1 MAILQTTTIVTS
13 GAGPV
18 KVPGSSPLGAETV
31 TDSILECVSD
41 QIQEVNNR
49 NSFFLTVIFV
59 FIFNTLKR
67 YCMCGSGRKKE

>member
-31 TDSILECVSD
+31 TDSILECVRSD
-41 QIQEVNNR
+41 
-49 NSFFLTVIFV
+49 S
-59 FIFNTLKR
+59 
-67 YCMCGSGRKKE
+67 GSKLIEIASS

>member
-18 KVPGSSPLGAETV
+18 KVPGSAETV

-41 QIQEVNNR
+41 QIQEVN
-49 NSFFLTVIFV
+49 
-59 FIFNTLKR
+59 
-67 YCMCGSGRKKE
+67 

>member
-18 KVPGSSPLGAETV
+18 KVPGSSPLAAETV

-41 QIQEVNNR
+41 QIQEVN
-49 NSFFLTVIFV
+49 
-59 FIFNTLKR
+59 
-67 YCMCGSGRKKE
+67 

>member
-31 TDSILECVSD
+31 TVC
-41 QIQEVNNR
+41 QIR
-49 NSFFLTVIFV
+49 F
-59 FIFNTLKR
+59 
-67 YCMCGSGRKKE
+67 RK

>member
-41 QIQEVNNR
+41 QILEKARKPAIKNNKHAKE
-49 NSFFLTVIFV
+49 SHGQVVCLT
-59 FIFNTLKR
+59 TR
-67 YCMCGSGRKKE
+67 AQPS

>member
-31 TDSILECVSD
+31 TDSILP
-41 QIQEVNNR
+41 
-49 NSFFLTVIFV
+49 NSHLCFYI
-59 FIFNTLKR
+59 
-67 YCMCGSGRKKE
+67 